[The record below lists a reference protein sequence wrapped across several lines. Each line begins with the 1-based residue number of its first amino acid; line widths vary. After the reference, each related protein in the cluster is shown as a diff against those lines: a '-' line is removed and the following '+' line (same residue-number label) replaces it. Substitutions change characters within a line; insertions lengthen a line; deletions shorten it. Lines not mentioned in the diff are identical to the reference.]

1 MPRAQQM
8 QMPLQRTVSF
18 QQIRPGRWAMLV
30 DGVVVKTVTAEEM
43 AEIVDRQEAQQTKGQ
58 VVVKAA
64 PSPKK
69 KDTRRKARKR
79 ATPKSQPPATE
90 EAQKQPKASESAPGG
105 DGKEK
110 QATAYVVY
118 RPGDKRPDGKK
129 RGPKDL
135 TPEVVLGEALDFYRG
150 RFEALPRSVACH
162 PTWAEA
168 VQAALAAGGGGYK
181 EVEVVKVGGCL
192 VPEIWLEVPDEPR

>member
-1 MPRAQQM
+1 
-8 QMPLQRTVSF
+8 
-18 QQIRPGRWAMLV
+18 MLV

-90 EAQKQPKASESAPGG
+90 EAQEQAKAPEPVPGG
-105 DGKEK
+105 DGKER
-110 QATAYVVY
+110 QAIAYVVY

-135 TPEVVLGEALDFYRG
+135 TPEVVLGEALALYQRQFKT
-150 RFEALPRSVACH
+150 LPRSVACH

-168 VQAALAAGGGGYK
+168 VQAALDGKRGQIA
-181 EVEVVKVGGCL
+181 VVPVGGCL
-192 VPEIWLEVPDEPR
+192 VPEIWLEEPEGSRR